1 MSDEYAEKV
10 KEELQPV
17 KPEAS
22 GLHPNGQ
29 SGRNVSLSIT
39 LHPNG
44 QIEFSM
50 PTNKVMAHGL
60 LGAAQEQL
68 AKLAMMQELQQMS
81 KAANGGGVAGLLKK
95 MGRG

>member
-22 GLHPNGQ
+22 GR
-29 SGRNVSLSIT
+29 SVSLSIT

-81 KAANGGGVAGLLKK
+81 KSANGGGVAGLLKK

>member
-17 KPEAS
+17 KPDVA
-22 GLHPNGQ
+22 
-29 SGRNVSLSIT
+29 GRSVSLTIT

>member
-17 KPEAS
+17 KPDVA
-22 GLHPNGQ
+22 
-29 SGRNVSLSIT
+29 GRSVSLTIT

-81 KAANGGGVAGLLKK
+81 KSANGGGVAGLLKK